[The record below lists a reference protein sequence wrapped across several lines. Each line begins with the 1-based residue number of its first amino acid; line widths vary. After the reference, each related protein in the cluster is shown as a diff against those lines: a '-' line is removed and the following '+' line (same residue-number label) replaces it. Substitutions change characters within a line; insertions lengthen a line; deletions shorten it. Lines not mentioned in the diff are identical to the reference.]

1 MQRGISNR
9 ELAKFLI
16 SDQPYLDKITIESL
30 DYEDSLELTKK
41 KLINDYVSV
50 AESAF
55 LYKNLFIR
63 VDLLKKTNKE
73 INIYEVKSKSWGYE
87 SVDDQSLKFLL
98 RNIKGEQTKEKE

>member
-1 MQRGISNR
+1 MSKERYLTKSRFKEGLECPTKLYYSKNNNYQNNQLEDPFGIPCRGGYQIG

-55 LYKNLFIR
+55 LYKTFLSE
-63 VDLLKKTNKE
+63 L
-73 INIYEVKSKSWGYE
+73 IY
-87 SVDDQSLKFLL
+87 
-98 RNIKGEQTKEKE
+98 